1 MAATQNLQS
10 DEEIATFRR
19 FNRLYTRTIGT
30 LSEGLLNSQYSLTE
44 ARVLYELAHGRMAA
58 REIAE
63 ELGLD
68 PGYLSR
74 ILRKFEDMGLLKKT
88 ASTTDA
94 RQMQLSLTAKGRTAF
109 DELDQRSNKQACDLL
124 NQLPPS
130 KREALVRSMREM
142 ENALSM
148 ERPSAPYIL
157 RQHRPGDMGWV
168 VSRHGALYAQ
178 EYGWDEQFEALV
190 ARIVADFIINY
201 DSRRERCWIA
211 ERNGDRLGCI
221 FLVKHPEQNETA
233 KLRLLLVEP
242 SARGLGLGK
251 ALVNECVSF
260 ARTAGYKRMTLWTQ
274 SILAA
279 AHHIYQQAGFRLV
292 HEGPHHS
299 FGVDL
304 IGQTWEMEL

>member
-44 ARVLYELAHGRMAA
+44 ARVLYELAHGRTAA